1 MLLFDFSTHLLLL
14 LIMPILDVRRYNGSY
29 LSCSYIPR
37 PVKFTVFIFEPVE
50 RIKSVSSTP
59 GHCTILLSY
68 FKLQQKDCLN
78 KYLYIY
84 IYIYIYI
91 YCNYP
96 FLVVG
101 KYHPK
106 FSKKQFPS
114 VLHFMYVIHVQRNPR
129 SYFIGKFQY
138 IRSYQFNLDQ
148 NKMTEIMQEVCEVG
162 PKSLQK
168 NFRFGRTKWHKMSH
182 YLLV

>member
-1 MLLFDFSTHLLLL
+1 M
-14 LIMPILDVRRYNGSY
+14 
-29 LSCSYIPR
+29 
-37 PVKFTVFIFEPVE
+37 KFTAFIFEQLE
-50 RIKSVSSTP
+50 KIKLVSSTP
-59 GHCTILLSY
+59 GRCRILLSY

-84 IYIYIYI
+84 MYIYIYI

-114 VLHFMYVIHVQRNPR
+114 VLHFMYVIHVQRNIR
-129 SYFIGKFQY
+129 SYFFGKFQY

-148 NKMTEIMQEVCEVG
+148 NKWKKYVRLVLKACKRIFG
-162 PKSLQK
+162 LLK
-168 NFRFGRTKWHKMSH
+168 NEMA
-182 YLLV
+182 